1 MTTETMTFEIVPA
14 EMGLEPAAKT
24 SIETAFS
31 GYFQQAAEWKDK
43 VATITDPKEAR
54 AARLTLVKLRTG
66 ADAVRAENKA
76 QYLRMSKAIDGANNI
91 FLALVVPLEQQC
103 EAIEKAEERRIAAER
118 IARATER
125 LEAVKP
131 FVEPGFPIPPLGDLS
146 DVQFTE
152 YLAGA
157 KLLHETKIAAAAKAE
172 ADRIEREAQEARE
185 REAQRLDNIR
195 LKAEAEAREKA
206 MKAEREAAEK
216 QRAADAAKAAEER
229 KAIEAAAEIERKKSE
244 SARLAAEEVARKERA
259 KIEAKAKQEA
269 EAREKAE
276 REAKALRDAEA
287 KRLADIESARLAK
300 EKADAD
306 AAKKA
311 AAAPD
316 KNKLVEFA
324 GIVRALSVPEAKS
337 ADGKRI
343 AAEIAEKVL
352 SFANWIEKQAATI

>member
-1 MTTETMTFEIVPA
+1 MTETMTFEIVPQSA
-14 EMGLEPAAKT
+14 GLEPAAKT
-24 SIETAFS
+24 SIEAAFS
-31 GYFQQAAEWKDK
+31 GFFQQAAEWKDK
-43 VATITDPKEAR
+43 VANITDPKEAR

-66 ADAVRAENKA
+66 ADAVRVENKA

-125 LEAVKP
+125 LEAVRP
-131 FVEPGFPIPPLGDLS
+131 YVEEGFPIPPLGDLS
-146 DVQFTE
+146 EIQFTE

-157 KLLHETKIAAAAKAE
+157 KLLHETKATAAAKAE
-172 ADRIEREAQEARE
+172 ADRIEREQKEATERAEREAKVAAE
-185 REAQRLDNIR
+185 REAQRLENIR
-195 LKAEAEAREKA
+195 LKTEAEAREAA

-216 QRAADAAKAAEER
+216 ERAK
-229 KAIEAAAEIERKKSE
+229 IEAAAAAERKKAE
-244 SARLAAEEVARKERA
+244 AARLAAEESARKQRA
-259 KIEAKAKQEA
+259 AIEAKAKAEA

-287 KRLADIESARLAK
+287 KRLADIEAARIAK
-300 EKADAD
+300 EKAEAE

-316 KNKLVEFA
+316 KAKLMGFAAMIRSLAVPQVQSEESKTVAVE
-324 GIVRALSVPEAKS
+324 ISQ
-337 ADGKRI
+337 
-343 AAEIAEKVL
+343 KVE
-352 SFANWIEKQAATI
+352 SFAKWIESQTAKL

>member
-1 MTTETMTFEIVPA
+1 MTTEVIETTFEIVPA
-14 EMGLEPAAKT
+14 EAGLEPAAKL
-24 SIETAFS
+24 SIESAFS
-31 GYFQQAAEWKDK
+31 GFFRQAAEWRDK
-43 VATITDPKEAR
+43 AAEITDPKEAR
-54 AARLTLVKLRTG
+54 AARLTLVKLRTS
-66 ADAVRAENKA
+66 ADKTRSETKA

-91 FLALVVPLEQQC
+91 FLAMVVPIEEQF

-125 LEAVKP
+125 LEAVRP
-131 FVEPGFPIPPLGDLS
+131 YVEEGFPIPPLGDLS
-146 DVQFTE
+146 EIQFSE

-157 KLLHETKIAAAAKAE
+157 KLLHETKAAAIAKAE
-172 ADRIEREAQEARE
+172 TDRIEREQKEAAE
-185 REAQRLDNIR
+185 REEQRLENVR

-216 QRAADAAKAAEER
+216 ERAK
-229 KAIEAAAEIERKKSE
+229 IEAAAKIERDKAE
-244 SARLAAEEVARKERA
+244 AARLAAEEAARKERA
-259 KIEAKAKQEA
+259 AIEAKAKADA

-287 KRLADIESARLAK
+287 KRLAEIESARIAK

-316 KNKLVEFA
+316 KAKLIEFA
-324 GIVRALSVPEAKS
+324 ISVRDIPVPTVKS
-337 ADGKRI
+337 ADANAVRDDI
-343 AAEIAEKVL
+343 AAKLESLAK
-352 SFANWIEKQAATI
+352 WIEAQAAKL

>member
-66 ADAVRAENKA
+66 ADAVRVENKA

-185 REAQRLDNIR
+185 REAQRLENIR

-206 MKAEREAAEK
+206 MQAERAAREK
-216 QRAADAAKAAEER
+216 ER
-229 KAIEAAAEIERKKSE
+229 IQIEAARI
-244 SARLAAEEVARKERA
+244 AAEEVARKERA

-316 KNKLVEFA
+316 KSKLVEFA
-324 GIVRALSVPEAKS
+324 GIVRALSVPETKS